1 MINCRWGRHK
11 RRRWMMAIKVW
22 AVTSVVK
29 LILWSWRQKRWWWK
43 MVLDLSFEKHCK
55 VPTFIFPL
63 AKICTKSLKS
73 SAGQSLSSGQ
83 SSANLKMV
91 GNLQQRKWA
100 NPIRKCSALRMSRW
114 SICVQCTRSNAVYC
128 AVQVQCSALK
138 SFKMSQIY
146 LCKNENNVKMLQI
159 YLGVF
164 WCFLTVM
171 CNFNLQCST
180 REGTVQVLCC
190 IVVQQCTEV
199 KWSAL

>member
-1 MINCRWGRHK
+1 MHVAPRISLTVSRREQAFVAIFIYFGSILFMINCRWGRHK

-100 NPIRKCSALRMSRW
+100 NPICKCSALRKC
-114 SICVQCTRSNAVYC
+114 ICVSVYNVHV
-128 AVQVQCSALK
+128 AMQSIVQYKCSAVHCHWRVSK
-138 SFKMSQIY
+138 CHKYI
-146 LCKNENNVKMLQI
+146 CVKMKI
-159 YLGVF
+159 MSKCYKY
-164 WCFLTVM
+164 
-171 CNFNLQCST
+171 
-180 REGTVQVLCC
+180 
-190 IVVQQCTEV
+190 I
-199 KWSAL
+199 